1 MLFEI
6 IKVNSRYKRL
16 KNNVSRETLKST
28 QIENKTYKAND
39 LKLKMLYRNVLD
51 NIRDRAQIYIFEI
64 DK

>member
-28 QIENKTYKAND
+28 QIENKTYKVYD
-39 LKLKMLYRNVLD
+39 LELKMLYRNVLN
-51 NIRDRAQIYIFEI
+51 NIRDRA
-64 DK
+64 

>member
-51 NIRDRAQIYIFEI
+51 NIRDRA
-64 DK
+64 